1 MVTVDWN
8 VSNFFLGHA
17 FTNMLVSH
25 FLSGEFRNLIGRQIH
40 MTWSVLKMLATKK
53 VKIKSSSG
61 VHGPK
66 LVGLGPAKL
75 RYLGPAWTRTGPGQ
89 NFENLAHSNS
99 AISIFPPLNFRILA
113 VLITWC
119 LIYKWNILRVLFID
133 GMGSVLRVLL

>member
-1 MVTVDWN
+1 MDWN
-8 VSNFFLGHA
+8 ASNFFLGHA

-40 MTWSVLKMLATKK
+40 MTWSVLKMLVTKK

-66 LVGLGPAKL
+66 PVGLGPAKL

-89 NFENLAHSNS
+89 NFENLGPIRTGRSVD
-99 AISIFPPLNFRILA
+99 LA
-113 VLITWC
+113 VRTVGGALLLHGEDRKIH
-119 LIYKWNILRVLFID
+119 ILSPAICKSRAPA
-133 GMGSVLRVLL
+133 SVLG